1 MAMIPDSM
9 LVVEMKNV
17 ALPVF
22 IFTLIVVTSVLI
34 WGLRILQGVLTR
46 PDPDNPNLKFI
57 DKALSEKRLIRS
69 GEQPSEHDIPS
80 SSRVGAAIGVLVL
93 AIMALGVGY
102 YMLWSLFTKQTVD
115 LSSIDTYFLSGSA
128 LFAPYAFNQLSS
140 IFKGGN

>member
-1 MAMIPDSM
+1 MAMISDSM

-57 DKALSEKRLIRS
+57 DKALSEKMLTHS
-69 GEQPSEHDIPS
+69 GEQPSENNVPS
-80 SSRVGAAIGVLVL
+80 SSRLGAAVGVLVL

-115 LSSIDTYFLSGSA
+115 LSSVGTYFLSGSA